1 MALLTLD
8 TGGRWEVSRSQDTPI
23 VFSVQIDGANVTP
36 SGATLGVYDGSTLLA
51 SPSVTPASGSMSAT
65 VTSASLASQE
75 LGTFVTL
82 SLSFTAGGEA
92 RRWQANVLV
101 VDALDFPGCTLAA
114 LYSLYPAL
122 SGCVPSGQTTWA
134 PQIEAAWVK
143 LKADLSLV
151 PGAAPG
157 LSPSKQ
163 IIRELHEALAIQI
176 IGGVLLTS
184 QGLGVT
190 WEAHRQAAM
199 DRYKSLMSQVKL
211 VIKER
216 GSVVYPCGATLPE
229 QSAQRSVS
237 LRGHDPYA
245 RGRM

>member
-36 SGATLGVYDGSTLLA
+36 SGATLSVYDGSTLLA
-51 SPSVTPASGSMSAT
+51 SPSVTSASGSMSAT

-82 SLSFTAGGEA
+82 SLGFTAGGEA

-114 LYSLYPAL
+114 LYAL
-122 SGCVPSGQTTWA
+122 HPPLQGCVPSGQTTWA
-134 PQIEAAWVK
+134 PQIEAAWVR
-143 LKADLSLV
+143 LKADLSLA
-151 PGAAPG
+151 PGRHPG

-163 IIRELHEALAIQI
+163 ILRELHEALSLHI
-176 IGGVLLTS
+176 ISGVLMTS
-184 QGLGVT
+184 QGLGVM
-190 WEAHRQAAM
+190 WAEHRTSYAE
-199 DRYKSLMSQVKL
+199 RYKSLMQQARL
-211 VIKER
+211 VMKER
-216 GSVVYPCGATLPE
+216 GSAVYPNGETLPE
-229 QSAQRSVS
+229 RHIPRSVS